1 MELSSFFI
9 LEMQVMRVLR
19 FWSWVGMLLMFVGC
33 RKDGVPYSRT
43 LKVVIDYASP
53 TQPIRCV
60 VRNGSDTTQVL
71 DYVYSDTTVKMR
83 IQNRGDVE
91 WRTYFRKPGAVEA
104 YKCLDSSADL
114 LQIREFSYAAAG
126 YCDTIKYYRKDVS
139 VGPFRLY
146 WVQVVRPEPNGFFK
160 SFIQDQSSCYSSFK
174 FSEQKAT
181 YSMRYMMNPFEG
193 NLFSNLLSLQGLN
206 CFVEDFKEIEYQVE
220 GDFVTRMIETQVSY
234 TDHNGIQEYRT
245 ATRYEIAYRK
255 I

>member
-1 MELSSFFI
+1 MELSSLFI
-9 LEMQVMRVLR
+9 LELQVMRVLK
-19 FWSWVGMLLMFVGC
+19 FWPLVGMLLMYTGC

-53 TQPIRCV
+53 TQPLRCV

-71 DYVYSDTTVKMR
+71 DYIYSDTTVKMR
-83 IQNRGDVE
+83 IQNRGDLE
-91 WRTYFRKPGAVEA
+91 WRTYFRKAGAVEA

-114 LQIREFSYAAAG
+114 LQLREFSYAAAG

-139 VGPFRLY
+139 VGSFRLY
-146 WVQVVRPEPNGFFK
+146 WVQVFRPEPNGDFK
-160 SFIQDQSSCYSSFK
+160 SFIQDQSCYSSFK

-181 YSMRYMMNPFEG
+181 YSMRYLTNPFEG
-193 NLFSNLLSLQGLN
+193 NLMSNLVSRQGFTCL
-206 CFVEDFKEIEYQVE
+206 VDDFKEIEYQVE
-220 GDFVTRMIETQVSY
+220 GDFVTRMIETRVSY
-234 TDHNGIQEYRT
+234 TDFNGIQEYRT